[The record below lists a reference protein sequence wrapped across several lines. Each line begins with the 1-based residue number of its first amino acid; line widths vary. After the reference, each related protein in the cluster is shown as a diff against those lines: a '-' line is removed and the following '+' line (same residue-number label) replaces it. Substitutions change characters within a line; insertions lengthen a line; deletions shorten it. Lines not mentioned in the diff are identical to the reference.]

1 MNVGIA
7 ISILIKMPS
16 KGGFPFSGK
25 SRAIDF
31 LRSLSFQKRAVNL
44 IRCASLLVFQKKVV
58 AKSRPRDFFH

>member
-31 LRSLSFQKRAVNL
+31 LRPLSFEIQAIKCNG
-44 IRCASLLVFQKKVV
+44 
-58 AKSRPRDFFH
+58 

>member
-25 SRAIDF
+25 SRAIDICDHF
-31 LRSLSFQKRAVNL
+31 LLKYKQSSATDEVDCTHLKR
-44 IRCASLLVFQKKVV
+44 K
-58 AKSRPRDFFH
+58 